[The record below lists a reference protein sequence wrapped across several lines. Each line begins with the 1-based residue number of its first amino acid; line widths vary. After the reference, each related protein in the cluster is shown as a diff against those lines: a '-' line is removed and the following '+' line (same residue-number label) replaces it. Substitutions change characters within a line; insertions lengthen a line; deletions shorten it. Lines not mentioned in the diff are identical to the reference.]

1 MKTANALQRGKA
13 CLSCRKRKM
22 RCDGQR
28 PICGQCVKGNRDE
41 ECSYHDKKQV
51 SRTEMLRAKVAKLEA
66 RLRELEVE
74 HSGSSSS
81 PTPAPMSP
89 SSPTLSLSTAR
100 SSPSEELILLQPPAG
115 SALPLH
121 EPASIDM
128 DSWDDDDRFVLG
140 AGSSSDPSSSQDSSL
155 TSTPWLSDFLDIPS
169 FLNDPF
175 FPTGD
180 FSPALLSQEPR
191 LESPAHWEDGDVMCQ
206 NKQKLLDIF
215 FAHRHQCAF
224 DVHVDRFR
232 ASMSLP
238 PAQQPH
244 PALLD
249 AMYLMACYFSQMPP
263 AQEGHY
269 LQRALTGISSSL
281 QDSDRLI
288 QIVQASCLIAIY
300 FFSRGRTLEG
310 YYHSSTAA
318 RLAVSLGLHQIKSE
332 EWYRLQFDPAAVQQ
346 PAFLAFKSS
355 LQLPPPKD
363 SVEHAERVAAFWQV
377 FQVDRAWSVASGLP
391 AALPDDDN
399 SPRARVETTWPTAIS
414 DSQDILEYMQPTSF
428 IANAKLNPGLRA
440 KATTLFERSY
450 RLAAK
455 TMDND
460 DLFWRQQNSLDLELI
475 QFGANM
481 PQLSSSVYQDQLSR
495 NDLELVSI
503 HTLLH
508 ASTIHLHR
516 DLLTVSP
523 PSYHRC
529 VGAAEAITGMI
540 KELNEGDYAFLN
552 PMISTC
558 WRAAAHVYLAVLE
571 LQQQR
576 APVTQAFFATV
587 NTELD
592 ALISAMRLLGG
603 VFPLATHD
611 AQRTQSERA
620 VRLSSVLFV
629 PS

>member
-1 MKTANALQRGKA
+1 
-13 CLSCRKRKM
+13 M

-28 PICGQCVKGNRDE
+28 PICGQCVKGNRDD
-41 ECSYHDKKQV
+41 ECQYHDKKQV

-81 PTPAPMSP
+81 PTPAPGSP
-89 SSPTLSLSTAR
+89 VSPALSTAR
-100 SSPSEELILLQPPAG
+100 SSPSEDLILLQPPDAG
-115 SALPLH
+115 SS
-121 EPASIDM
+121 ASFD
-128 DSWDDDDRFVLG
+128 WDDDPLG

-155 TSTPWLSDFLDIPS
+155 SSTPWLSDLLDIPS

-175 FPTGD
+175 FPTGE
-180 FSPALLSQEPR
+180 FSPTLLSQEPR
-191 LESPAHWEDGDVMCQ
+191 LESPAHWEDADVMCQ

-232 ASMSLP
+232 ASMALA

-249 AMYLMACYFSQMPP
+249 AMYLMACYFSQMPA
-263 AQEGHY
+263 AQEGYY

-332 EWYRLQFDPAAVQQ
+332 EWYRLQFDAANVAQ

-355 LQLPPPKD
+355 LQLPPPRD
-363 SVEHAERVAAFWQV
+363 SVEYTERVAAFWQV
-377 FQVDRAWSVASGLP
+377 FQVDRAWAVASGLP

-399 SPRARVETTWPTAIS
+399 SPRARVETTWPTAIG
-414 DSQDILEYMQPTSF
+414 DADMLEFMQPQSF
-428 IANAKLNPGLRA
+428 IANAKLNPYLRA

-460 DLFWRQQNSLDLELI
+460 DLFWSQHNALDCELI
-475 QFGANM
+475 QFRANM
-481 PQLSSSVYQDQLSR
+481 PQLTSSVYQDQLSQ

-508 ASTIHLHR
+508 ASMIHLHR
-516 DLLTVSP
+516 DLLMLPT
-523 PSYHRC
+523 SYHRC
-529 VGAAEAITGMI
+529 VGAAGAVTGMI
-540 KELNEGDYAFLN
+540 KELNEGDYAFIN
-552 PMISTC
+552 PIISTC
-558 WRAAAHVYLAVLE
+558 WRSAAHVYLAVLE
-571 LQQQR
+571 LQHTQSR
-576 APVTQAFFATV
+576 LTQALLATV

-592 ALISAMRLLGG
+592 ALINAMRLLGR
-603 VFPLATHD
+603 VFPLAAHD
-611 AQRTQSERA
+611 AQRTESERA
-620 VRLSSVLFV
+620 MRLSVLFV